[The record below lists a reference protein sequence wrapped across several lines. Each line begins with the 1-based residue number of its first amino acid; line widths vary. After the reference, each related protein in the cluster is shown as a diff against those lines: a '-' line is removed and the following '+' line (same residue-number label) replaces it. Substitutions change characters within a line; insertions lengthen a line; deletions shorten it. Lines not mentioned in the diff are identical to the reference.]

1 MRRLAIVLAM
11 LTVLGVLGFAS
22 GATEAT
28 GTPAKQETVFL
39 NIGTGS
45 TSGTY
50 YPLGGAM
57 AEIISKNVKGV
68 NATAVSTAASAA
80 NVNKLAEKEFQM
92 VMVQNDV
99 TYYAYAGIEM
109 FKDKKI
115 PSLRGI
121 ASLYYE
127 TIQIVTL
134 STTGIKSFD
143 DLKGKRVAVGAAGSG
158 TEINARQILEV
169 VGLTY
174 NDIKPQYLSFA
185 EAANGLRDGNTD
197 AAVVTAGIPTAAIR
211 DVAAQK
217 DVVLVPVPESLA
229 AKLIAR
235 YPFYTRYIVPKDT
248 YPKQTSDVPT
258 LAVKAILVVD
268 ASMSDQLAYDVTK
281 AIFTNLD
288 RLALAHAQGKVIKKE
303 TALEGLPIPVHPGA
317 EKFFKGM

>member
-1 MRRLAIVLAM
+1 MKRLAIVLA
-11 LTVLGVLGFAS
+11 LLAVLGVLGFAS
-22 GATEAT
+22 GSTE
-28 GTPAKQETVFL
+28 GTAPAAKQETVFL

-99 TYYAYAGIEM
+99 TYYAYAGTEM

-143 DLKGKRVAVGAAGSG
+143 DLKGKRIAVGAAGSG

-169 VGLTY
+169 VGLSY
-174 NDIKPQYLSFA
+174 NDIRPQYLSFA

-217 DVVLVPVPESLA
+217 DVVLIPVPESLA

-235 YPFYTRYIVPKDT
+235 YPFYTRYTVPKDT
-248 YPKQTSDVPT
+248 YPKQPADVPT

-303 TALEGLPIPVHPGA
+303 TALEGLPVPVHPGA

>member
-1 MRRLAIVLAM
+1 MRRLTTVLA
-11 LTVLGVLGFAS
+11 LLAVVGVLGFAS
-22 GATEAT
+22 GGTESAA
-28 GTPAKQETVFL
+28 GAPKQETVFL

-57 AEIISKNVKGV
+57 AEIISKNVPGV

-80 NVNKLAEKEFQM
+80 NINKLNEKEFQM

-99 TYYAYAGIEM
+99 TYYAYTGTEM
-109 FKDKKI
+109 FKDKKM
-115 PSLRGI
+115 PGLRAV

-134 STTGIKSFD
+134 ASTGIKSFD
-143 DLKGKRVAVGAAGSG
+143 DLKGKRIAVGAAGSG
-158 TEINARQILEV
+158 TEINTRQILETI
-169 VGLTY
+169 GLTY
-174 NDIKPQYLSFA
+174 NDIKAQYLSFA

-197 AAVVTAGIPTAAIR
+197 AALITAGIPTAAIR

-217 DVVLVPVPESLA
+217 DVVLVPVPESVA
-229 AKLIAR
+229 TKIIAK
-235 YPFYTRYIVPKDT
+235 YPFYTRYVVPKDT
-248 YPKQTSDVPT
+248 YPKQSADVPT

-268 ASMSDQLAYDVTK
+268 ASMGEQLAYDVTK

-288 RLALAHAQGKVIKKE
+288 RVALAHAQGKVIKKE
-303 TALEGLPIPVHPGA
+303 TALEGLPVPVHPGA
-317 EKFFKGM
+317 EKFFKGQ